1 MPDSDE
7 EDKVASP
14 PRRPPVFR
22 GKDAPPLVIH
32 PDADAEIPKRNK
44 SPQSSEY
51 DYDFEFDDAELDRAE
66 KEAFSSTAVT
76 SEPTLATSRRQTSVS
91 SSNTLGEGGSVPPVA
106 GSSTQTRAER
116 RANRRQPLVYL
127 GSITID
133 DNEPD
138 EKENVPVPTRHIR
151 RRVTPSQ
158 PDPEDI
164 IEISD

>member
-1 MPDSDE
+1 M
-7 EDKVASP
+7 
-14 PRRPPVFR
+14 FR
-22 GKDAPPLVIH
+22 GRDAPPLVIH
-32 PDADAEIPKRNK
+32 PDADAEIPKGNK

-133 DNEPD
+133 DDEPD